1 MELKCLIIEDASFM
15 REIYRHALAASPGI
29 VIVGE
34 ATDGEEAIRLLSE
47 LKPDIMLLD
56 LVLPVKSGLD
66 ILRELSLVSPKTKA
80 IVISSIEDEKTIMK
94 AKALGVISYIK
105 KPFTKS
111 DILAAFD
118 EVSKNYAEVENG

>member
-15 REIYRHALAASPGI
+15 REIYRYSLAASPDI

-34 ATDGEEAIRLLSE
+34 ATDGEEAIKLLAE

-80 IVISSIEDEKTIMK
+80 VVISSIEDEKVILK
-94 AKALGVISYIK
+94 AKALGVITYIK

-111 DILAAFD
+111 DLVDAF
-118 EVSKNYAEVENG
+118 EEISKNYSEVENG